1 MEDISKPNY
10 SFIFKMFL
18 CASLIACLISS
29 YLVPETHAAVP
40 SPRAATD
47 IICHTNHAS
56 ECYPRIFQPTER
68 FKTIHDDQDL
78 PPGLHVRMNMATGV
92 KEARLIVPEP
102 DDPAR
107 SSALTVVEDPELSGD
122 GLMRSGK
129 LSMNYPEVS
138 LQQPLG
144 HPNVDIAESTLFT
157 ESVTEVRKLGF
168 QDVDRLLF
176 ALENLEDLS
185 HSYHWGHTLAKDGSL
200 IRKLY
205 QLLLP
210 LESSI
215 ELRSLAALVLG
226 TAIRNNEAALA
237 IALTHFYTNE
247 WPDGPMEAL
256 TLALL
261 SEQSPMLLSRMMFLL
276 SSLCQD
282 KGQLKRFLRADGVK
296 ILVQVY
302 DADSAGKDTKDKV
315 RTKITNFVLDH
326 LLPGEKE
333 NKSSTEMVLN
343 AEWTLT
349 HLRHKMNE

>member
-1 MEDISKPNY
+1 
-10 SFIFKMFL
+10 
-18 CASLIACLISS
+18 
-29 YLVPETHAAVP
+29 
-40 SPRAATD
+40 
-47 IICHTNHAS
+47 
-56 ECYPRIFQPTER
+56 
-68 FKTIHDDQDL
+68 
-78 PPGLHVRMNMATGV
+78 MATGV